1 MTQLVCVG
9 LDRGD
14 IPTRQGG
21 VYEAAPRGLDRV
33 SPSTEPRQKSTH
45 KGQGAAGSAGEPA
58 IMTATLYR
66 MISLLLNFELRGSS
80 FAQKQQADTIY
91 HLQRSVLP

>member
-1 MTQLVCVG
+1 MRHGVELTHLALPPVVGRGAIGRFQAGIVTQLVCVG

-45 KGQGAAGSAGEPA
+45 KDQGA
-58 IMTATLYR
+58 TL
-66 MISLLLNFELRGSS
+66 
-80 FAQKQQADTIY
+80 
-91 HLQRSVLP
+91 